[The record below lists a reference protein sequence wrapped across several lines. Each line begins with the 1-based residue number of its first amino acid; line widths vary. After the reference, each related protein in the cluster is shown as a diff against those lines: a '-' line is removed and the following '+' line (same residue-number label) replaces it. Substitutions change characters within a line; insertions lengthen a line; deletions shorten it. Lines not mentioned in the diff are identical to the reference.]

1 MVEQKDHLKP
11 REPQQKKKGS
21 HVKEDCPT
29 RNVTGNYLKLAACH
43 KISQYEIEAA
53 GVATGLLGAPVTVCI
68 HDRVRRTVDKQI
80 VPPLRARPGRRTSPE
95 RTAKRPSASTS

>member
-43 KISQYEIEAA
+43 KISQYEIEAT
-53 GVATGLLGAPVTVCI
+53 GVATGLLGARVTVCVR
-68 HDRVRRTVDKQI
+68 DRIRRVVDKQI
-80 VPPLRARPGRRTSPE
+80 LPPLRARPGRRTSPE
-95 RTAKRPSASTS
+95 RAAKRPSASTS